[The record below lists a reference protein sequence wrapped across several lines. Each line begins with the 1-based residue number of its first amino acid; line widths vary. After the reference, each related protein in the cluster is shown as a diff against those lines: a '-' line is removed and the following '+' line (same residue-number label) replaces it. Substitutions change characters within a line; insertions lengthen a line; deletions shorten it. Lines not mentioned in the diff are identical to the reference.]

1 MSVSSLNFLSL
12 CASLASLASLASAA
26 TVTVA
31 TFLVLWAASLSG
43 TEALWGCFDKIS
55 NPFYHVVVVLSVR
68 VAFEHTK

>member
-1 MSVSSLNFLSL
+1 MSVISLNFLSL
-12 CASLASLASLASAA
+12 CASLASLASVA

-31 TFLVLWAASLSG
+31 AFLVLWAASLSG

>member
-1 MSVSSLNFLSL
+1 MSVISLNFLSL
-12 CASLASLASLASAA
+12 CASLASLASAT

-43 TEALWGCFDKIS
+43 TEALWGCFDEIS
-55 NPFYHVVVVLSVR
+55 NPFYQVIVVLSVR

>member
-12 CASLASLASLASAA
+12 CASLASLASAA

-43 TEALWGCFDKIS
+43 TEALWGCFDEIS
-55 NPFYHVVVVLSVR
+55 NPFYHVIVVLSVR

>member
-1 MSVSSLNFLSL
+1 MSVISLNFLSL
-12 CASLASLASLASAA
+12 CASLASLASAA